1 MAELNL
7 SEIQWFQLSLQ
18 TWNFELQNV
27 FFFSKPW
34 SPLIKL
40 FLLQIWLSQCWIA
53 TFLSSSTHWFMM
65 HLETNYINTS
75 GKKQQQNKD
84 DEDWGD
90 NDAVGRQVHFN
101 SIYCNFISSIFQQ
114 KVSPWAVIKDGNKV
128 WHLTSEV
135 LFYIQYLEE
144 PNVLKTECNSIYKAI
159 TTIFC

>member
-1 MAELNL
+1 MAEFEFVWN
-7 SEIQWFQLSLQ
+7 SVIPLSLQ

-27 FFFSKPW
+27 FFSKPW

-53 TFLSSSTHWFMM
+53 TFLSSSTHWFMT

-84 DEDWGD
+84 DEDGGD
-90 NDAVGRQVHFN
+90 NDAVGRQVYFN

-114 KVSPWAVIKDGNKV
+114 KISPWAVIKDGNKV

-135 LFYIQYLEE
+135 RSQYLEE
-144 PNVLKTECNSIYKAI
+144 ANVLKIECNSIYKAI